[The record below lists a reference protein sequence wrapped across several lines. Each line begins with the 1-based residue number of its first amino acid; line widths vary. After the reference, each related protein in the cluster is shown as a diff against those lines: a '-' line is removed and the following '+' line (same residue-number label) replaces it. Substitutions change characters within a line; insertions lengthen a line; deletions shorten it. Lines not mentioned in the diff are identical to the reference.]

1 MVRSQKDLATPI
13 HRIVR
18 YSENIIMA
26 DPARLRLLVKA
37 KRPLGAA
44 AAAPAWK
51 LGVAATSAI
60 AICEPLFD
68 SIGRQ
73 QAFGAAPTEQW
84 LLATTTQE
92 FAAADPWS
100 VCHDL
105 VKQNPDV
112 LFAEPDTEQKW
123 EVGHE
128 ERPQGMG
135 IGTGPAHHQKIEN
148 GYEGDPDDDY
158 WFRDDRHGQFDRA
171 AKSVPATQEGP
182 RVRIAHLDT
191 GFDPNHATCPAHIRG
206 DLQRNFEADHPDDAT
221 DRPSGPIN
229 NFSHGCG
236 TLSILAGGAGS
247 DGVRAFGCAPDA
259 EIVPIRVAS
268 GVVLF
273 SNSSVA
279 RGLDY
284 VHKLC
289 ANEATR
295 IHIVSMSMGGL
306 PSQAW
311 AEAINHLYEAGVIV
325 VCAAG
330 NNYANAPTRFIV
342 YPARFN
348 RVIAACGVMAG
359 GQPYADL
366 PPMAMAGNY
375 GPDSKT
381 RTAIAAYTPN
391 VPWARF
397 GEEKVVDFDGNG
409 TSAATPQVAGTAA
422 LWIQKFR
429 QAYDAY
435 PEGWMRVEAV
445 RAALFESAA
454 APGKNLAE
462 KIGQG
467 RLQAAEA
474 LGHAP
479 KPAAAL
485 KPENTDNTN
494 WALLRLL
501 LGDSAPLAAAQH
513 AHPDMLEI
521 EAMQALI
528 SNGLEFEL
536 DETART
542 RRAETID
549 KLLRLRTISE
559 PLRKALSAARPAP
572 AISEFDGAP
581 APQAG
586 PTKSRADEELE
597 AVLLQSALHP
607 PYPAP
612 PHRKLRIYA
621 YDPGQGTK
629 PDLYDVAEATV
640 PVPWEALKPGPVG
653 EYLEI
658 IDIDPASERCYAPVN
673 LEAPQ
678 LLAQNGLAPSEP
690 NPQFHQQMVY
700 AVAMRTIDR
709 FEKALGRK
717 ALWAP
722 RMPRDANGNLVGEP
736 QYIPTV
742 RVYPHALREAN
753 AYYNPEKFA
762 LLFGYFKADVD
773 DDAVTKNS
781 TIFGALSHDIVAHE
795 TTHALLDGLH
805 PRFSERTNIDLPAFH
820 EAFADIVALFQHFSM
835 PESLMRQI
843 RMARGALEAA
853 DALGGLARQFGQ
865 ATGLHG
871 DLRRFV
877 GRRPTK
883 LTPEITEPH
892 ARGAILVSAVFAA
905 FLTIYRARARDLIRL
920 ATNGTGVLPPGEL
933 SYGTDKAAE
942 KMKTVADSI
951 VEDTGGQSRRARRH
965 TRTLGPC
972 FRVQAIGG
980 LFQEAIRRGS

>member
-1 MVRSQKDLATPI
+1 
-13 HRIVR
+13 
-18 YSENIIMA
+18 MA
-26 DPARLRLLVKA
+26 DAARLRLLVKA
-37 KRPLGAA
+37 KEPLGLAA
-44 AAAPAWK
+44 GAPAWK
-51 LGVAATSAI
+51 LGVAATTAI
-60 AICEPLFD
+60 AKCEPLFD

-73 QAFGAAPTEQW
+73 QAFGSAPTEQW

-100 VCHDL
+100 VCHDF

-112 LFAEPDTEQKW
+112 VFAEPDFEQKW

-128 ERPQGMG
+128 ERPRGMG
-135 IGTGPAHHQKIEN
+135 IGTGPAHPQKIEN
-148 GYEGDPDDDY
+148 GYEGDPEDDY
-158 WFRDDRHGQFDRA
+158 WFRDDGHGQFDRA
-171 AKSVPATQEGP
+171 GRSVPAPQDGR

-191 GFDPNHATCPAHIRG
+191 GFDSKHATCPSHIRG
-206 DLQRNFEADHPDDAT
+206 DLQKNFVEDDHPNDAT
-221 DRPSGPIN
+221 DRPSGLIN

-236 TLSILAGGAGS
+236 TLSILAGAGR

-279 RGLDY
+279 RGLDHVY
-284 VHKLC
+284 KLC

-295 IHIVSMSMGGL
+295 IHVVSMSMGGL

-311 AEAINHLYEAGVIV
+311 AEAINHLYEAGVTV

-330 NNYANAPTRFIV
+330 NNYDNKPTRLIV

-348 RVIAACGVMAG
+348 RAIAACGVMAQG
-359 GQPYADL
+359 RPYADL
-366 PPMAMAGNY
+366 PLQAMAGNY
-375 GPDSKT
+375 GPDSKM

-454 APGKNLAE
+454 APVKTFAE

-479 KPAAAL
+479 KLAAAL
-485 KPENTDNTN
+485 KPENPDNVN

-501 LGDSAPLAAAQH
+501 LGDSAPLAAAQR

-536 DETART
+536 DDTART

-559 PLRKALSAARPAP
+559 PLRKALSAGGPAP
-572 AISEFDGAP
+572 AVGEFDAP
-581 APQAG
+581 PAQQAP
-586 PTKSRADEELE
+586 PRKSRADEELE
-597 AVLLQSALHP
+597 TVHLQSALHP

-629 PDLYDVAEATV
+629 PDLYDVAEAIV
-640 PVPWEALKPGPVG
+640 AVPWEALEPGPVG

-658 IDIDPASERCYAPVN
+658 IDIDPASERCYAPVD
-673 LEAPQ
+673 LE
-678 LLAQNGLAPSEP
+678 
-690 NPQFHQQMVY
+690 
-700 AVAMRTIDR
+700 
-709 FEKALGRK
+709 GR
-717 ALWAP
+717 
-722 RMPRDANGNLVGEP
+722 VG
-736 QYIPTV
+736 V
-742 RVYPHALREAN
+742 
-753 AYYNPEKFA
+753 
-762 LLFGYFKADVD
+762 
-773 DDAVTKNS
+773 
-781 TIFGALSHDIVAHE
+781 
-795 TTHALLDGLH
+795 
-805 PRFSERTNIDLPAFH
+805 
-820 EAFADIVALFQHFSM
+820 
-835 PESLMRQI
+835 
-843 RMARGALEAA
+843 
-853 DALGGLARQFGQ
+853 
-865 ATGLHG
+865 
-871 DLRRFV
+871 
-877 GRRPTK
+877 
-883 LTPEITEPH
+883 
-892 ARGAILVSAVFAA
+892 
-905 FLTIYRARARDLIRL
+905 
-920 ATNGTGVLPPGEL
+920 
-933 SYGTDKAAE
+933 
-942 KMKTVADSI
+942 
-951 VEDTGGQSRRARRH
+951 
-965 TRTLGPC
+965 
-972 FRVQAIGG
+972 
-980 LFQEAIRRGS
+980 